1 MVMQYTITLTEKQL
15 ALLKDTLHIQIS
27 IEEDHLENNLDS
39 LERRTVKG
47 IIRDLKAL
55 QKKLNGGDEY
65 DNR

>member
-1 MVMQYTITLTEKQL
+1 MQYTITLTEKQL
-15 ALLKDTLHIQIS
+15 ALLKDALHIQIS
-27 IEEDHLENNLDS
+27 IEEEHLENNLDS